1 MQSTLQRNEKK
12 TMSLAGKRL
21 LTFLVFAGIGGIL
34 GFLGV
39 LIPLS
44 IWAIHSDPTGSGSG
58 YFIFGLLMIGPIAAA
73 PGLLMG
79 GLVALLIV
87 DRALQATTRSRAD
100 YVRFLIAIVVSA
112 VLGIGLTWFSIW
124 QIGIALEKMAIPEV

>member
-1 MQSTLQRNEKK
+1 
-12 TMSLAGKRL
+12 
-21 LTFLVFAGIGGIL
+21 
-34 GFLGV
+34 
-39 LIPLS
+39 
-44 IWAIHSDPTGSGSG
+44 
-58 YFIFGLLMIGPIAAA
+58 MIGPIAAA
-73 PGLLMG
+73 PGLLMS